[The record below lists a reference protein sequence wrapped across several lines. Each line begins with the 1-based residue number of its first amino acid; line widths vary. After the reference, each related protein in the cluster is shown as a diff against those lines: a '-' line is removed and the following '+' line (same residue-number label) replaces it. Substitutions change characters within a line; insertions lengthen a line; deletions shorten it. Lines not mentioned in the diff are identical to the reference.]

1 VLNPIQRLDEPF
13 ASKAIQPDGA
23 KRIVTAMSPDLGIN
37 FRGSLVAE
45 RNWVMNETSEWQK
58 KSAGW
63 SKLRSG

>member
-1 VLNPIQRLDEPF
+1 MVNLIQRSDELI

-23 KRIVTAMSPDLGIN
+23 KRIVMAMSPDLGIN
-37 FRGSLVAE
+37 FRGSLVAD